1 MSDAGCFPIRPRG
14 DTRRFI
20 QRTECTIRM
29 GPAFIYQIIDLNKKF
44 GQRELLKNINLAFYP
59 GAKIGLLGRNGA
71 GKSTLMKIMAGIDRD
86 YDGEARLADGY
97 TVGYLEQEPRLD
109 PAKTVFENVMD
120 AVDHSRAVLRRFE
133 EINARLGEPLDDKEM
148 EKLLAEQATVQD
160 EIDAK
165 NLWDLDRQVEIAMDA
180 MNLPPGDWGVANLS
194 GGERRRV
201 ALCKLLLEKPDLLL
215 LDEPTNHLDAE
226 SVNWLERH
234 LAEYVG
240 TVVAVTHDRYFLDNV
255 AKWILEVDHGRG
267 IPFEGNYSSWLEQKK
282 ARLEMEEKQASTRQ
296 KTLDKELEWIRMS
309 PKARQAKSKARV
321 AAYEK
326 LAAEQAAV
334 RDSEIEIFIP
344 ASRNLGDQVIDVE
357 NISKS
362 FGDKLLFENL
372 SFKLPPGGIVGIIGP
387 NGAGKTTLFRMLVG
401 QEKPDTGTVKVGATV
416 DIGYVDQNRDALDPN
431 KTVFEEISGGHDTI
445 ELGKRTVNARSYVA
459 KFNFMGPDQQK
470 KVGTLSGGERNRV
483 HLAKLL
489 RGGANLLLLD
499 EPTNDLDVDTLRSL
513 EEGISSFAGS
523 VVVITHDRWF
533 LDRLA
538 THIIAFEGD
547 GYVHVCEGNF
557 EVYERSRKERLG
569 VDADEPHRFRYKKL
583 TH

>member
-1 MSDAGCFPIRPRG
+1 
-14 DTRRFI
+14 
-20 QRTECTIRM
+20 M
-29 GPAFIYQIIDLNKKF
+29 GPAFIYQITELNKKF

-71 GKSTLMKIMAGIDRD
+71 GKSTLMKIMAGIDKE

-97 TVGYLEQEPRLD
+97 TVGYLEQEPKLD
-109 PAKTVFENVMD
+109 PQKTVFENVMD

-133 EINARLGEPLDDKEM
+133 EINAKLGEPLDDKEM

-180 MNLPPGDWGVANLS
+180 MNLPPADWAVTNLS

-226 SVNWLERH
+226 SVDWLERH
-234 LAEYVG
+234 LAEYTG

-267 IPFEGNYSSWLEQKK
+267 IPFEGNYTSWLEQKK

-344 ASRNLGDQVIDVE
+344 ASRNLGDQVIDVD
-357 NISKS
+357 NISKA
-362 FGDKLLFENL
+362 FGDKVLFENL

-401 QEKPDTGTVKVGATV
+401 QETPDSGTIKVGSTV

-431 KTVFEEISGGHDTI
+431 KSVFEEISGGHDTI

-583 TH
+583 QH

>member
-1 MSDAGCFPIRPRG
+1 
-14 DTRRFI
+14 
-20 QRTECTIRM
+20 M
-29 GPAFIYQIIDLNKKF
+29 GPAFIFQITDLTKKF

-71 GKSTLMKIMAGIDRD
+71 GKSTLMKIMAGLDTEF
-86 YDGEARLADGY
+86 DGETRLADGY
-97 TVGYLEQEPRLD
+97 TVGYLRQEPQLD
-109 PAKTVFENVMD
+109 PEKTVFENVME

-133 EINARLGEPLDDKEM
+133 EINTRLGEPLDEAEM
-148 EKLLAEQATVQD
+148 EKLLTEQATVQD
-160 EIDAK
+160 EIDVK

-180 MNLPPGDWGVANLS
+180 MNLPPADWAVTNLS

-226 SVNWLERH
+226 SVDWLERH
-234 LAEYVG
+234 LAEYTG

-267 IPFEGNYSSWLEQKK
+267 IPFEGNYTSWLQQKK

-321 AAYEK
+321 SAYEK

-344 ASRNLGDQVIDVE
+344 ASRSLGDQVIDVE
-357 NISKS
+357 NISKA

-372 SFKLPPGGIVGIIGP
+372 SFRLPPGGIVGIIEP

-416 DIGYVDQNRDALDPN
+416 DVGYVDQNRDALDAD

-557 EVYERSRKERLG
+557 EVYERSRKERQG
-569 VDADEPHRFRYKKL
+569 VAADEPHRFRHKKL

>member
-1 MSDAGCFPIRPRG
+1 
-14 DTRRFI
+14 
-20 QRTECTIRM
+20 M
-29 GPAFIYQIIDLNKKF
+29 GAAFIYQISHLTKKF
-44 GQRELLKNINLAFYP
+44 GQRELLKDINLAFYP

-71 GKSTLMKIMAGIDRD
+71 GKSTLMKIMAGLDKE
-86 YDGEARLADGY
+86 YEGEARLAEGY
-97 TVGYLEQEPRLD
+97 TVGYLQQEPQLD
-109 PAKTVFENVMD
+109 PEKTVQENVME
-120 AVDHSRAVLRRFE
+120 AVAATRAVLTRFE
-133 EINARLGEPLDDKEM
+133 EINAKLAEPMEPEEM
-148 EKLLAEQATVQD
+148 EKLLEEQAAVQD
-160 EIDAK
+160 EIEAK
-165 NLWDLDRQVEIAMDA
+165 NAWDLDRQLEIAMDA
-180 MNLPPGDWGVANLS
+180 MNLPPGDWPVTNLS

-201 ALCKLLLEKPDLLL
+201 ALCRLLLEKPDLLL

-226 SVNWLERH
+226 SVAWLERH
-234 LAEYVG
+234 LADYEG

-255 AKWILEVDHGRG
+255 AQWILEVDHGRG
-267 IPFEGNYSSWLEQKK
+267 IPFEGNYSAWLQQKK
-282 ARLEMEEKQASTRQ
+282 ARLELEEKQASARQ

-326 LAAEQAAV
+326 LAAEQAAA
-334 RDSEIEIFIP
+334 RDTDVEIMIP
-344 ASRNLGDQVIDVE
+344 ASRPLGDQVIE
-357 NISKS
+357 AEGLSKAY
-362 FGDKLLFENL
+362 GDKLLFENL
-372 SFKLPPGGIVGIIGP
+372 SFRIPAGGIVGIIGP

-401 QEKPDTGTVKVGATV
+401 QEQPDAGEIKVGSTV
-416 DIGYVDQNRDALDPN
+416 DVGYVDQSRDALDPE

-459 KFNFMGPDQQK
+459 KFMFMGPDQQK
-470 KVGTLSGGERNRV
+470 KVGKLSGGERNRV

-489 RGGANLLLLD
+489 RRGCNLLLLD

-513 EEGISSFAGS
+513 EEGITHFPGS

-538 THIIAFEGD
+538 TQIIAFEGD

-557 EVYERSRKERLG
+557 DVYERSRRERLG
-569 VDADEPHRFRYKKL
+569 IGADEPHRFRYKKL

>member
-1 MSDAGCFPIRPRG
+1 
-14 DTRRFI
+14 
-20 QRTECTIRM
+20 M
-29 GPAFIYQIIDLNKKF
+29 GAAFIFQISHLFKKF
-44 GQRELLKNINLAFYP
+44 GQRELLKDINLAFYP

-71 GKSTLMKIMAGIDRD
+71 GKSTLLKIMAGIDRE
-86 YDGEARLADGY
+86 YEGEARLADGY
-97 TVGYLEQEPRLD
+97 TVGYLEQEPQLD
-109 PAKTVFENVMD
+109 PEKTVFENVMD
-120 AVDHSRAVLRRFE
+120 AVGETKAILTRFE
-133 EINARLGEPLDDKEM
+133 EINTRLAEPLEPEEM
-148 EKLLAEQATVQD
+148 EKLLEEQAAVQD
-160 EIDAK
+160 QIEAR
-165 NLWDLDRQVEIAMDA
+165 NAWDLDRQIEIAMDA
-180 MNLPPGDWGVANLS
+180 MNLPPGDWPVTNLS

-201 ALCKLLLEKPDLLL
+201 ALCRLLLEKPDLLL

-234 LAEYVG
+234 LAEYEG

-267 IPFEGNYSSWLEQKK
+267 IPFEGNYSAWLEQKK
-282 ARLEMEEKQASTRQ
+282 ARLAQEEKQASARQ
-296 KTLDKELEWIRMS
+296 KTLDKELEWVRMS

-321 AAYEK
+321 AAFEK
-326 LAAEQAAV
+326 LAAEQAEA
-334 RDSEIEIFIP
+334 RDADVEIMIP
-344 ASRNLGDQVIDVE
+344 ASRALGDQVIE
-357 NISKS
+357 AEGLSKAY
-362 FGDKLLFENL
+362 GDKLLFENL
-372 SFKLPPGGIVGIIGP
+372 SFRIPAGGIVGIIGP

-401 QEKPDTGTVKVGATV
+401 QEQPDSGEIKVGSTV
-416 DIGYVDQNRDALDPN
+416 DVGYVDQSRDALDPE

-459 KFNFMGPDQQK
+459 KFMFMGPDQQK
-470 KVGTLSGGERNRV
+470 KVGKLSGGERNRV

-489 RGGANLLLLD
+489 RRGCNLLLLD

-513 EEGISSFAGS
+513 EEGITHFPGS

-538 THIIAFEGD
+538 TTIIAFEGD

-557 EVYERSRKERLG
+557 DVYERSRRERLG
-569 VDADEPHRFRYKKL
+569 IDADEPHRFRYKKL

>member
-1 MSDAGCFPIRPRG
+1 
-14 DTRRFI
+14 
-20 QRTECTIRM
+20 M
-29 GPAFIYQIIDLNKKF
+29 GAAFIFQISDLTKKF
-44 GQRELLKNINLAFYP
+44 GQRELLKHVNLAFYP

-86 YDGEARLADGY
+86 FDGEARLAEGY
-97 TVGYLEQEPRLD
+97 TVGYLEQEPQLD

-120 AVDHSRAVLRRFE
+120 AVGHARAVLQRFE
-133 EINARLGEPLDDKEM
+133 EINARLGEPLDADDM

-180 MNLPPGDWGVANLS
+180 MNLPPGDWGVTNLS

-267 IPFEGNYSSWLEQKK
+267 MPFEGNYSAWLQQKK
-282 ARLEMEEKQASTRQ
+282 ARLELEEKQASARQ
-296 KTLDKELEWIRMS
+296 KTLDKELEWVRMS
-309 PKARQAKSKARV
+309 PKARQAKSKARM

-334 RDSEIEIFIP
+334 RDQDIEIFIP
-344 ASRNLGDQVIDVE
+344 ASRPLGDQVIEAE
-357 NISKS
+357 NISKA

-372 SFKLPPGGIVGIIGP
+372 SFRLPPGGIVGIIGP

-401 QEKPDTGTVKVGATV
+401 QEKPDSGTITVGSTV

-445 ELGKRTVNARSYVA
+445 ELGKRTVNSRSYVA

-513 EEGISSFAGS
+513 EEGITHFAGS

-569 VDADEPHRFRYKKL
+569 MAADEPHRFRYKKL
-583 TH
+583 QH

>member
-1 MSDAGCFPIRPRG
+1 
-14 DTRRFI
+14 
-20 QRTECTIRM
+20 M
-29 GPAFIYQIIDLNKKF
+29 GAAFIYQITDLTKKF

-71 GKSTLMKIMAGIDRD
+71 GKSTLMKIMAGIDKEFE
-86 YDGEARLADGY
+86 GEARLADGY
-97 TVGYLEQEPRLD
+97 TVGYLEQEPKLD
-109 PAKTVFENVMD
+109 PSKTVFENVME
-120 AVDHSRAVLRRFE
+120 AVGPTRAILARFE
-133 EINARLGEPLDDKEM
+133 AINARLGEPIEPEEM
-148 EKLLAEQATVQD
+148 EKLLAEQASVQD
-160 EIDAK
+160 EIEAK
-165 NLWDLDRQVEIAMDA
+165 NAWDLDRQVEIAMDA
-180 MNLPPGDWGVANLS
+180 MNLPPADWPVTNLS

-201 ALCKLLLEKPDLLL
+201 ALCKLLLEKPDMLL

-226 SVNWLERH
+226 SVDWLEKH
-234 LAEYVG
+234 LAEYAG

-267 IPFEGNYSSWLEQKK
+267 IPFEGNYTSWLQQKK
-282 ARLEMEEKQASTRQ
+282 ARLELEEKQASVRQ
-296 KTLDKELEWIRMS
+296 KTLDRELEWIRLS

-321 AAYEK
+321 SAYEK
-326 LAAEQAAV
+326 LAAEQAAT
-334 RDSEIEIFIP
+334 RDQEVEIFIP
-344 ASRNLGDQVIDVE
+344 ASRPLGDLVIE
-357 NISKS
+357 AEGISKA
-362 FGDKLLFENL
+362 FGDKVLFENL
-372 SFKLPPGGIVGIIGP
+372 SFRLPPGGIVGIIGP

-401 QEKPDTGTVKVGATV
+401 AEKPDTGTIKVGATV
-416 DIGYVDQNRDALDPN
+416 DIGYVDQNRDALDAQ

-513 EEGISSFAGS
+513 EEGITSFAGS

-557 EVYERSRKERLG
+557 EAYEANRRERQG
-569 VDADEPHRFRYKKL
+569 IGADEPHRFRYKKL
-583 TH
+583 QH

>member
-1 MSDAGCFPIRPRG
+1 
-14 DTRRFI
+14 
-20 QRTECTIRM
+20 M
-29 GPAFIYQIIDLNKKF
+29 GPAFIFQITDLTKKF

-71 GKSTLMKIMAGIDRD
+71 GKSTLMKIMAGIDRE
-86 YDGEARLADGY
+86 YDGETRLADGY
-97 TVGYLEQEPRLD
+97 TVGYLRQEPQLD
-109 PAKTVFENVMD
+109 QAKTVFENVME
-120 AVDHSRAVLRRFE
+120 AVDHSRAVLRRYE
-133 EINARLGEPLDDKEM
+133 EINARLGEPLDDAEM
-148 EKLLAEQATVQD
+148 EKLLTEQASVQD

-180 MNLPPGDWGVANLS
+180 MNLPPGDWAVTNLS

-226 SVNWLERH
+226 SVDWLERH
-234 LAEYVG
+234 LADYTG

-267 IPFEGNYSSWLEQKK
+267 IPFEGNYSSWLQQKK
-282 ARLEMEEKQASTRQ
+282 ARLELEEKQASARQ

-321 AAYEK
+321 ASYEK

-344 ASRNLGDQVIDVE
+344 ASRPLGDLVIE
-357 NISKS
+357 AEGISKA

-372 SFKLPPGGIVGIIGP
+372 SFRLPAGGIVGIIGP

-401 QEKPDTGTVKVGATV
+401 QEKPDTGTIKTGHTV
-416 DIGYVDQNRDALDPN
+416 DIGYVDQNRDALDPD

-557 EVYERSRKERLG
+557 EVYERSRRERQG
-569 VDADEPHRFRYKKL
+569 IEGDEPHRFRHKKL

>member
-1 MSDAGCFPIRPRG
+1 
-14 DTRRFI
+14 
-20 QRTECTIRM
+20 M
-29 GPAFIYQIIDLNKKF
+29 GPAFIFQITDLTKKF

-71 GKSTLMKIMAGIDRD
+71 GKSTLMKIMAGLDKE
-86 YDGEARLADGY
+86 YDGETRLADGY
-97 TVGYLEQEPRLD
+97 TVGYLRQEPQLD
-109 PAKTVFENVMD
+109 PKKTVFENVME
-120 AVDHSRAVLRRFE
+120 AVDHSHAVLRRFE
-133 EINARLGEPLDDKEM
+133 EINSRLGEPLDDAEM

-160 EIDAK
+160 EIDVK

-180 MNLPPGDWGVANLS
+180 MNLPPADWAVTNLS

-226 SVNWLERH
+226 SVDWLERH
-234 LAEYVG
+234 LAEYTG

-267 IPFEGNYSSWLEQKK
+267 IPFEGNYTSWLQQKK

-321 AAYEK
+321 SAYEK

-344 ASRNLGDQVIDVE
+344 ASRSLGDQVIDVE
-357 NISKS
+357 NISKA

-372 SFKLPPGGIVGIIGP
+372 SFRLPPGGIVGIIGP

-416 DIGYVDQNRDALDPN
+416 DVGYVDQNRDALDPE

-557 EVYERSRKERLG
+557 EVYERSRKERQG
-569 VDADEPHRFRYKKL
+569 VAADEPHRFRHKKL
-583 TH
+583 QH

>member
-1 MSDAGCFPIRPRG
+1 
-14 DTRRFI
+14 
-20 QRTECTIRM
+20 M
-29 GPAFIYQIIDLNKKF
+29 GPAFIFQITDLTKKF
-44 GQRELLKNINLAFYP
+44 GQRELLKNVNLAFYP

-71 GKSTLMKIMAGIDRD
+71 GKSTLMKIMAGLDKE
-86 YDGEARLADGY
+86 YDGETRLADGY
-97 TVGYLEQEPRLD
+97 TVGYLRQEPQLD
-109 PAKTVFENVMD
+109 PEKTVFENVMD

-133 EINARLGEPLDDKEM
+133 EINARLGEPLEDAEM

-180 MNLPPGDWGVANLS
+180 MNLPPADWAVTNLS

-226 SVNWLERH
+226 SVDWLERH
-234 LAEYVG
+234 LAEYTG

-267 IPFEGNYSSWLEQKK
+267 IPFEGNYTSWLQQKK

-321 AAYEK
+321 SAYEK

-344 ASRNLGDQVIDVE
+344 ASRSLGDQVIDVE
-357 NISKS
+357 NISKA

-372 SFKLPPGGIVGIIGP
+372 SFRLPPGGIVGIIGP

-401 QEKPDTGTVKVGATV
+401 QEKPDSGTIKVGATV
-416 DIGYVDQNRDALDPN
+416 DVGYVDQNRDALDAD

-445 ELGKRTVNARSYVA
+445 ELGKRTVNSRSYVA

-557 EVYERSRKERLG
+557 EVYERSRKERQG
-569 VDADEPHRFRYKKL
+569 VAADEPHRFRHKKL

>member
-1 MSDAGCFPIRPRG
+1 
-14 DTRRFI
+14 
-20 QRTECTIRM
+20 M
-29 GPAFIYQIIDLNKKF
+29 GPAFIFQITDLTKKF
-44 GQRELLKNINLAFYP
+44 GQRELLKNVNIAFYP

-71 GKSTLMKIMAGIDRD
+71 GKSTLMKIMAGLDTEF
-86 YDGEARLADGY
+86 DGETRLADGY
-97 TVGYLEQEPRLD
+97 TVGYLRQEPQLD
-109 PAKTVFENVMD
+109 PEKTVFENVME

-133 EINARLGEPLDDKEM
+133 EINTRLGEPLDDAEM

-160 EIDAK
+160 EIDVK

-180 MNLPPGDWGVANLS
+180 MNLPPADWAVTNLS

-226 SVNWLERH
+226 SVDWLERH
-234 LAEYVG
+234 LAEYTG

-267 IPFEGNYSSWLEQKK
+267 IPFEGNYTSWLQQKK
-282 ARLEMEEKQASTRQ
+282 ARLELEEKQVSTRQ

-321 AAYEK
+321 ASYEK

-344 ASRNLGDQVIDVE
+344 ASRSLGDQVIDVE
-357 NISKS
+357 NISKA

-372 SFKLPPGGIVGIIGP
+372 SFRLPPGGIVGIIGP

-401 QEKPDTGTVKVGATV
+401 QEKPDSGTVKVGATV
-416 DIGYVDQNRDALDPN
+416 DVGYVDQNRDALDPD

-557 EVYERSRKERLG
+557 EVYERSRKERQG
-569 VDADEPHRFRYKKL
+569 VAADEPHRFRHKKL

>member
-1 MSDAGCFPIRPRG
+1 
-14 DTRRFI
+14 
-20 QRTECTIRM
+20 M
-29 GPAFIYQIIDLNKKF
+29 GAAFIFQISNLTKKF

-97 TVGYLEQEPRLD
+97 TVGYLEQEPKLD
-109 PAKTVFENVMD
+109 PAKTVFENVMNG
-120 AVDHSRAVLRRFE
+120 VEHSRDVLRRYE
-133 EINARLGEPLDDKEM
+133 EINARLGEPLEAEAM
-148 EKLLAEQATVQD
+148 EKLLAEQTAVQD

-180 MNLPPGDWGVANLS
+180 MNLPPGDWGVTNLS
-194 GGERRRV
+194 GGERRRI
-201 ALCKLLLEKPDLLL
+201 ALCRLLLEKPDLLL

-234 LAEYVG
+234 LAEYTG

-267 IPFEGNYSSWLEQKK
+267 IPFEGNYSAWLEQKK
-282 ARLEMEEKQASTRQ
+282 KRLELEEKQASARQ
-296 KTLDKELEWIRMS
+296 KTLDKELEWVRMS
-309 PKARQAKSKARV
+309 PKARQAKSKARM

-334 RDSEIEIFIP
+334 RDSEVEIFIP
-344 ASRNLGDQVIDVE
+344 ASRPLGDQVIDVD
-357 NISKS
+357 NISKA

-401 QEKPDTGTVKVGATV
+401 AEQPDSGTVKVGSTV
-416 DIGYVDQNRDALDPN
+416 DIGYVDQNRDALDPS
-431 KTVFEEISGGHDTI
+431 KTVFEEISEGHDTI

-557 EVYERSRKERLG
+557 EVYERSRKERQG
-569 VDADEPHRFRYKKL
+569 VAADEPHRFRHKKL

>member
-1 MSDAGCFPIRPRG
+1 
-14 DTRRFI
+14 
-20 QRTECTIRM
+20 M

-44 GQRELLKNINLAFYP
+44 GQRELLKNINIAFYP

-71 GKSTLMKIMAGIDRD
+71 GKSTLMKIMAGIDRE
-86 YDGEARLADGY
+86 YEGEARLAEGY
-97 TVGYLEQEPRLD
+97 TAGYLEQEPQLD
-109 PAKTVFENVMD
+109 LEKTVFENVMNG
-120 AVDHSRAVLRRFE
+120 AEESRAVLRRYE
-133 EINARLGEPLDDKEM
+133 EINARFAEPLSDDEM
-148 EKLLAEQATVQD
+148 EKLLAEQARVQD

-180 MNLPPGDWGVANLS
+180 MNLPPGDWAVTNLS

-201 ALCKLLLEKPDLLL
+201 ALCRLLLEKPDLLL

-226 SVNWLERH
+226 SVHWLERH
-234 LAEYVG
+234 LAEYTG

-267 IPFEGNYSSWLEQKK
+267 IPFEGNYSSWLQQKK
-282 ARLEMEEKQASTRQ
+282 SRLELEEKQASARQ

-326 LAAEQAAV
+326 LAAEQAAT
-334 RDSEIEIFIP
+334 RDSEVEIFIP
-344 ASRNLGDQVIDVE
+344 ASRQLGDLVIEAE
-357 NISKS
+357 NISKA

-372 SFKLPPGGIVGIIGP
+372 SFRLPPGGIVGIIGP

-401 QEKPDTGTVKVGATV
+401 QEKPDTGTITVGSTV
-416 DIGYVDQNRDALDPN
+416 DIGYVDQSRDALDPN

-445 ELGKRTVNARSYVA
+445 ELGKRAVNARSYVA

-470 KVGTLSGGERNRV
+470 KVGSLSGGERNRV

-489 RGGANLLLLD
+489 RSGSNLLLLD

-513 EEGISSFAGS
+513 EEGVMNFAGS

-569 VDADEPHRFRYKKL
+569 EDADEPHRFRYKKL
-583 TH
+583 QR

>member
-1 MSDAGCFPIRPRG
+1 
-14 DTRRFI
+14 
-20 QRTECTIRM
+20 M
-29 GPAFIYQIIDLNKKF
+29 GPAFIFQITDLTKKF

-71 GKSTLMKIMAGIDRD
+71 GKSTLMKIMAGLDTEF
-86 YDGEARLADGY
+86 DGETRLADGY
-97 TVGYLEQEPRLD
+97 TVGYLRQEPQLD
-109 PAKTVFENVMD
+109 PEKTVFENVME

-133 EINARLGEPLDDKEM
+133 EINTRLGEPLDEAEM
-148 EKLLAEQATVQD
+148 EKLLTEQATVQD
-160 EIDAK
+160 EIDVK

-180 MNLPPGDWGVANLS
+180 MNLPPADWAVTNLS

-226 SVNWLERH
+226 SVDWLERH
-234 LAEYVG
+234 LAEYTG

-267 IPFEGNYSSWLEQKK
+267 IPFEGNYTSWLQQKK

-321 AAYEK
+321 SAYEK

-344 ASRNLGDQVIDVE
+344 ASRSLGDQVIDVE
-357 NISKS
+357 NISKA

-372 SFKLPPGGIVGIIGP
+372 SFRLPPGGIVGIIGP

-416 DIGYVDQNRDALDPN
+416 DVGYVDQNRDALDAD

-557 EVYERSRKERLG
+557 EVYERSRKERQG
-569 VDADEPHRFRYKKL
+569 VAADEPHRFRHKKL

>member
-1 MSDAGCFPIRPRG
+1 
-14 DTRRFI
+14 
-20 QRTECTIRM
+20 M
-29 GPAFIYQIIDLNKKF
+29 GPAFIYQIVDLNKKF

-97 TVGYLEQEPRLD
+97 TAGYLEQEPKLD
-109 PAKTVFENVMD
+109 PKKTVFENVMD

-133 EINARLGEPLDDKEM
+133 EINVRLGEPLDDKEM

-344 ASRNLGDQVIDVE
+344 ASRNLGDQVIDVD

-583 TH
+583 QH

>member
-1 MSDAGCFPIRPRG
+1 
-14 DTRRFI
+14 
-20 QRTECTIRM
+20 M
-29 GPAFIYQIIDLNKKF
+29 GPAFIYQITELNKKF

-71 GKSTLMKIMAGIDRD
+71 GKSTLMKIMAGIDKE

-97 TVGYLEQEPRLD
+97 TVGYLEQEPKLD
-109 PAKTVFENVMD
+109 PQKTVFENVMD

-180 MNLPPGDWGVANLS
+180 MNLPPGDWGVTNLS

-226 SVNWLERH
+226 SVDWLERH
-234 LAEYVG
+234 LAEYTG

-267 IPFEGNYSSWLEQKK
+267 IPFEGNYTSWLEQKK

-344 ASRNLGDQVIDVE
+344 ASRNLGDQVIDVD
-357 NISKS
+357 NISKA
-362 FGDKLLFENL
+362 FGDKVLFENL

-401 QEKPDTGTVKVGATV
+401 QEKPDSGTIKVGSTV

-569 VDADEPHRFRYKKL
+569 VDADEPHRFRHKKL
-583 TH
+583 QH

>member
-1 MSDAGCFPIRPRG
+1 
-14 DTRRFI
+14 
-20 QRTECTIRM
+20 M
-29 GPAFIYQIIDLNKKF
+29 GPAFIYQIVDLNKKF

-86 YDGEARLADGY
+86 YDGEARLAEGY
-97 TVGYLEQEPRLD
+97 TAGYLEQEPKLD
-109 PAKTVFENVMD
+109 PQKTVFENVMD

-180 MNLPPGDWGVANLS
+180 MNLPPGEWGVENLS

-344 ASRNLGDQVIDVE
+344 ASRNLGDQVIDVD

-362 FGDKLLFENL
+362 FGDKLLFESL

-416 DIGYVDQNRDALDPN
+416 DIGYVDQNRDALDPK

-583 TH
+583 QH

>member
-1 MSDAGCFPIRPRG
+1 MGAS
-14 DTRRFI
+14 FI
-20 QRTECTIRM
+20 
-29 GPAFIYQIIDLNKKF
+29 FQISHLTKKF
-44 GQRELLKNINLAFYP
+44 GQRELLKDINLAFYP
-59 GAKIGLLGRNGA
+59 GAKIGLLGRNGS
-71 GKSTLMKIMAGIDRD
+71 GKSTLMKIMAGLDKEFEGD
-86 YDGEARLADGY
+86 ARLADGY
-97 TVGYLEQEPRLD
+97 TVGYLEQEPQLD
-109 PAKTVFENVMD
+109 SARTVFENVMQ
-120 AVDHSRAVLRRFE
+120 AVDHSRAVLRRYE
-133 EINARLGEPLDDKEM
+133 EINSRLGEPLEPDEM

-160 EIDAK
+160 EIDAN

-180 MNLPPGDWGVANLS
+180 MNLPPGDWPVTNLS

-201 ALCKLLLEKPDLLL
+201 ALCRLLLEKPDLLL

-234 LAEYVG
+234 LAEYEG

-255 AKWILEVDHGRG
+255 AKWILEIDHGRG
-267 IPFEGNYSSWLEQKK
+267 IPFEGNYSAWLEQKK
-282 ARLEMEEKQASTRQ
+282 GRLELEEKQASARQ
-296 KTLDKELEWIRMS
+296 KTLAKELEWIRMS

-334 RDSEIEIFIP
+334 RDQDVEIFIP
-344 ASRNLGDQVIDVE
+344 ASRSLGDQVIEAE
-357 NISKS
+357 NISKAY
-362 FGDKLLFENL
+362 GDKLLFENL
-372 SFKLPPGGIVGIIGP
+372 SFRLPPGGIVGIIGP

-401 QEKPDTGTVKVGATV
+401 QEKPDSGSIKVGATV
-416 DIGYVDQNRDALDPN
+416 DIGYVDQSRDALDPE
-431 KTVFEEISGGHDTI
+431 KSVFEEISGGHDTI
-445 ELGKRTVNARSYVA
+445 ELGKRAVNARSYVA
-459 KFNFMGPDQQK
+459 KFMFMGPDQQK

-489 RGGANLLLLD
+489 RAGCNLLLLD

-513 EEGISSFAGS
+513 EEGIVHFAGS

-557 EVYERSRKERLG
+557 EVYERSRRERLG
-569 VDADEPHRFRYKKL
+569 IEADEPHRFRYKKL

>member
-1 MSDAGCFPIRPRG
+1 
-14 DTRRFI
+14 
-20 QRTECTIRM
+20 M
-29 GPAFIYQIIDLNKKF
+29 GAAFIFQISHLTKKF
-44 GQRELLKNINLAFYP
+44 GQRELLKDINLAFYP

-71 GKSTLMKIMAGIDRD
+71 GKSTLMKIMAGLDREFE
-86 YDGEARLADGY
+86 GEARLADGY
-97 TVGYLEQEPRLD
+97 AAGYLPQEPKLD
-109 PAKTVFENVMD
+109 PDKTVFENVME
-120 AVDHSRAVLRRFE
+120 AVAGTKAILSRFE
-133 EINARLGEPLDDKEM
+133 EINARLGEPLDEAEM

-160 EIDAK
+160 EIEAK
-165 NLWDLDRQVEIAMDA
+165 NAWDLDRQVEIAMDA
-180 MNLPPGDWGVANLS
+180 MNLPPGEWAVTNLS
-194 GGERRRV
+194 GGERRRI
-201 ALCKLLLEKPDLLL
+201 ALCRLLLEKPDLLL

-226 SVNWLERH
+226 SVDWLERH
-234 LAEYVG
+234 LAEYEG

-267 IPFEGNYSSWLEQKK
+267 IPFEGNYSSWLEQKR
-282 ARLEMEEKQASTRQ
+282 ARLELEEKQASARQ
-296 KTLDKELEWIRMS
+296 KTLTKELEWIRMS

-334 RDSEIEIFIP
+334 RDQDVEIFIP
-344 ASRNLGDQVIDVE
+344 ASRPLGDQVIEAE
-357 NISKS
+357 NLSKG

-372 SFKLPPGGIVGIIGP
+372 SFRLPPGGIVGIIGP

-401 QEKPDTGTVKVGATV
+401 QEQPDAGTIRVGATV
-416 DIGYVDQNRDALDPN
+416 DVGYVDQSRDALDPN
-431 KTVFEEISGGHDTI
+431 KSVFEEISGGHDTI
-445 ELGKRTVNARSYVA
+445 ELGKRSVNARSYVA
-459 KFNFMGPDQQK
+459 KFMFMGPDQQK

-489 RGGANLLLLD
+489 RSGCNLLLLD

-513 EEGISSFAGS
+513 EEGIVNFAGS

-557 EVYERSRKERLG
+557 EVYERSRRERLG
-569 VDADEPHRFRYKKL
+569 IEADEPHRFRYKKL
-583 TH
+583 TQ

>member
-1 MSDAGCFPIRPRG
+1 
-14 DTRRFI
+14 
-20 QRTECTIRM
+20 M
-29 GPAFIYQIIDLNKKF
+29 GAAFIFQITELTKKF

-71 GKSTLMKIMAGIDRD
+71 GKSTLMKIMAGIDRE
-86 YDGEARLADGY
+86 YEGEARLADGY
-97 TVGYLEQEPRLD
+97 SVGYLEQEPQLD
-109 PAKTVFENVMD
+109 PGKTVFENVMD
-120 AVDHSRAVLRRFE
+120 GVEHSRAVLRRYE
-133 EINARLGEPLDDKEM
+133 EINSRFTEPLSDEEM
-148 EKLLAEQATVQD
+148 EKLLAEQARVQD

-165 NLWDLDRQVEIAMDA
+165 NLWNLDRQVEIAMDA
-180 MNLPPGDWGVANLS
+180 MNLPPAEWGVTNLS

-201 ALCKLLLEKPDLLL
+201 ALCRLLLEKPDLLL

-226 SVNWLERH
+226 SVNWLEQH
-234 LAEYVG
+234 LAEYAG

-282 ARLEMEEKQASTRQ
+282 ARLELEEKQASARQ

-326 LAAEQAAV
+326 LAAEQAAA
-334 RDSEIEIFIP
+334 RDTDVDISIP
-344 ASRNLGDQVIDVE
+344 ASRPLGDLVIE
-357 NISKS
+357 AEGLSKA
-362 FGDKLLFENL
+362 FGDKLLFEKL
-372 SFKLPPGGIVGIIGP
+372 SFRIPPGGIVGIIGP

-401 QEKPDTGTVKVGATV
+401 QEQPDGGSIKVGGTV
-416 DIGYVDQNRDALDPN
+416 DIGYVDQNRDALAAD
-431 KTVFEEISGGHDTI
+431 KSVFEEISGGHDTI

-470 KVGTLSGGERNRV
+470 KVGSLSGGERNRV

-513 EEGISSFAGS
+513 EEGISNFAGS

-569 VDADEPHRFRYKKL
+569 VDADEPHRFRFKKL
-583 TH
+583 QH

>member
-1 MSDAGCFPIRPRG
+1 
-14 DTRRFI
+14 
-20 QRTECTIRM
+20 M
-29 GPAFIYQIIDLNKKF
+29 GAAFIYQITDLTKKF
-44 GQRELLKNINLAFYP
+44 GQRELLKNINIAFYP
-59 GAKIGLLGRNGA
+59 GAKIGLLGRNGS
-71 GKSTLMKIMAGIDRD
+71 GKSTLMKIMAGIDKE
-86 YDGEARLADGY
+86 YEGETRLADGY
-97 TVGYLEQEPRLD
+97 SVGYLQQEPQLD
-109 PAKTVFENVMD
+109 PQKTVFENVMD
-120 AVDHSRAVLRRFE
+120 AVAGTRSILTRFE
-133 EINARLGEPLDDKEM
+133 AINARLGESIGPDEM
-148 EKLLAEQATVQD
+148 EKLLEEQARVQD
-160 EIDAK
+160 QIEAK
-165 NLWDLDRQVEIAMDA
+165 NAWDLDRQVEIAMDA
-180 MNLPPGDWGVANLS
+180 MNLPPGDWQVTNLS

-201 ALCKLLLEKPDLLL
+201 ALCKLLLERPDMLL

-226 SVNWLERH
+226 SVDWLEKH
-234 LAEYVG
+234 LAEYPG

-267 IPFEGNYSSWLEQKK
+267 IPFEGNYTSWLEQKK
-282 ARLEMEEKQASTRQ
+282 ARLQLEEKQASTRQ

-321 AAYEK
+321 SAYEK
-326 LAAEQAAV
+326 LSAEQAAT
-334 RDSEIEIFIP
+334 RDQDVEIFIP
-344 ASRNLGDQVIDVE
+344 ASRPLGDLVIE
-357 NISKS
+357 GEGLSKS
-362 FGDKLLFENL
+362 FGDKVLFENL
-372 SFKLPPGGIVGIIGP
+372 SFRLPPGGIVGIIGP

-401 QEKPDTGTVKVGATV
+401 QEKPDSGTLRVGATV
-416 DIGYVDQNRDALDPN
+416 DIGYVDQSRDSLDPN

-459 KFNFMGPDQQK
+459 KFNFQGPDQQK

-483 HLAKLL
+483 HLSKLL

-513 EEGISSFAGS
+513 EEGITSFAGS

-557 EVYERSRKERLG
+557 ESYEQNRRERQG
-569 VDADEPHRFRYKKL
+569 ISADGPHRFRYKKL
-583 TH
+583 QH